1 MGKFFGTD
9 GVRGI
14 ANTELTCE
22 LAYKIGQAGALVL
35 TQETQHKPTIL
46 IGKDTRIS
54 GDMLEAALLSGIC
67 SVGADVKLLGV
78 VPTPAVAYL
87 TRKYNADAGVVISA
101 SHNPMEYNGIKFF
114 NSRGFKLSDEIEN
127 HIEEIIEGNGQEIPL
142 KSGSNI
148 GRVTRVKT
156 ASDDYVS
163 FLCSTLHID
172 ISGMKIAIDCANGAA
187 STTAA
192 KLFSKL
198 GADVDIFFDQP
209 DGININAG
217 CGSTHMET
225 ISKIVREGNYDIGL
239 AFDGDADR
247 CLCVDERG
255 RVIDG
260 DQMIA
265 ACACQLKQEDKLKKS
280 TVVVTVMTNMGF
292 FKMAEENGIG
302 VFSTKV
308 GDRYVLEEMI
318 NGGYCL
324 GGEQSGHIIFSDY
337 NTTGDGQLTALQ
349 FLAAMQ
355 AAGKGAS
362 DIAGIMK
369 IYPQVMINV
378 PLVSN
383 QAKEECQRDPEVD
396 QVIAQVM
403 EELKEEGRVLV
414 RPSGTEKLIRVMLEG
429 KELKTIEESAARIAQ
444 IIQKKYGNK
453 GCKE

>member
-1 MGKFFGTD
+1 LGKFFGTD

-163 FLCSTLHID
+163 FLCSTLHTD